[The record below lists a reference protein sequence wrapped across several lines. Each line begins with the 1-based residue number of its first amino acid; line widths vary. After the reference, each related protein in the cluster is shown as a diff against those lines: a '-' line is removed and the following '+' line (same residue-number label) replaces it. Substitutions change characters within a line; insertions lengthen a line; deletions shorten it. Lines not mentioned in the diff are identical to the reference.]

1 MVFVVSEIGV
11 NWNGSFELLEE
22 MIKKSKNAGC
32 DAVKLQA
39 FSEKEIAD
47 HPDKEKLLTCSVN
60 SDNVEQVNKIALDS
74 GIEWFCTPMYDEA
87 VDFLDSYV
95 KRYKIR
101 HADGI
106 SLLEDKESNLIKKVL
121 DTGKQVIISSEITP
135 MNSKFF
141 SIKEISWLYC
151 VPKYPSSFK
160 EIDFKNSELTI
171 SIGVLFGGKVIIRG
185 RTVVVINPVTEIPGS
200 WITGASTGPRSS
212 TCSIVIQIPSI
223 GIGRQRQFI
232 NGRGDNVNKRS
243 IRDVERDVEKM

>member
-101 HADGI
+101 HTDGI

-135 MNSKFF
+135 KNSKFF
-141 SIKEISWLYC
+141 SNKQISWLYC

-160 EIDFKNSELTI
+160 EIDFKN
-171 SIGVLFGGKVIIRG
+171 
-185 RTVVVINPVTEIPGS
+185 
-200 WITGASTGPRSS
+200 
-212 TCSIVIQIPSI
+212 
-223 GIGRQRQFI
+223 
-232 NGRGDNVNKRS
+232 
-243 IRDVERDVEKM
+243 IRDFDGYSNHSPSFMAPLTAVVLGAEIIEVHITSDKTKNFFDNNVSFDYNELEYLLKLIRVSEDIRK

>member
-135 MNSKFF
+135 KNSKFF
-141 SIKEISWLYC
+141 SNKQISWLYC

-160 EIDFKNSELTI
+160 EIDFKN
-171 SIGVLFGGKVIIRG
+171 
-185 RTVVVINPVTEIPGS
+185 
-200 WITGASTGPRSS
+200 
-212 TCSIVIQIPSI
+212 
-223 GIGRQRQFI
+223 
-232 NGRGDNVNKRS
+232 
-243 IRDVERDVEKM
+243 IRDFDGYSNHSPSFMAPLTAVVLGAEIIEVHITSDKTKNFFDNNVSFDYNELEYLLKLIRVSEDIRK

>member
-60 SDNVEQVNKIALDS
+60 SDNAEQVNKIALDS

-135 MNSKFF
+135 KNSKFF
-141 SIKEISWLYC
+141 SNKQISWLYC

-160 EIDFKNSELTI
+160 EIDFKNIRDFDGYSNHSPSFMAPLTAAI
-171 SIGVLFGGKVIIRG
+171 LGAEII
-185 RTVVVINPVTEIPGS
+185 EIPLIFHCNTKDS
-200 WITGASTGPRSS
+200 RISRFWIKCIIT
-212 TCSIVIQIPSI
+212 
-223 GIGRQRQFI
+223 
-232 NGRGDNVNKRS
+232 
-243 IRDVERDVEKM
+243 

>member
-106 SLLEDKESNLIKKVL
+106 PLLEDKESNLIKKVL

-135 MNSKFF
+135 KNSKFF
-141 SIKEISWLYC
+141 PNKQISWLYC

-160 EIDFKNSELTI
+160 EIDFKN
-171 SIGVLFGGKVIIRG
+171 
-185 RTVVVINPVTEIPGS
+185 
-200 WITGASTGPRSS
+200 
-212 TCSIVIQIPSI
+212 
-223 GIGRQRQFI
+223 
-232 NGRGDNVNKRS
+232 
-243 IRDVERDVEKM
+243 IRDFDGYSNHSPSFMAPLTAVILGAEIIEVHITSDKTKNFFDNNVSFDYNELEYLLKLIRVSENIRK